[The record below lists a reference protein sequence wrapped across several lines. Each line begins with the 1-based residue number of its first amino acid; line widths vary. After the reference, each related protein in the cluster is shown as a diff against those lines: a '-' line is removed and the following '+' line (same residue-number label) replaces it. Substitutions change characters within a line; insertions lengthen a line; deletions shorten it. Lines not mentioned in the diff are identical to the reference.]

1 MKYIAHCWCWLCQIY
16 ISNTLL
22 TTYFWHIH
30 TFARHSPLVSRSK
43 YSVIVMSTN
52 TLLFIDSHSL
62 IHYSP
67 DCDRRYFWLIPP
79 PNSFIFTCRHPLFC
93 HQELMNNSGHVN
105 ARLPRDAFFLLICQ
119 NMVRLWRQIKGEYKR
134 VDEHTNEKFPS
145 TFTSP
150 FWAKELL
157 PILTWP

>member
-22 TTYFWHIH
+22 ATSFWHIH

-43 YSVIVMSTN
+43 YSVIVMT
-52 TLLFIDSHSL
+52 TTPLFIDSHSL

-79 PNSFIFTCRHPLFC
+79 PNSFISTCRHPLFC

-134 VDEHTNEKFPS
+134 GWNTRTENFLRHSLP
-145 TFTSP
+145 P
-150 FWAKELL
+150 FG
-157 PILTWP
+157 PRNFYQS